1 MKKALGKPN
10 KKDGRTELGVIYA
23 RYSSHNQRDCSI
35 EQQVDA
41 AKAYAEE
48 VGIKIVEVYADRAV
62 SGKTDNR
69 PQFQKLM
76 RDAHKGTFKFV
87 IAWKS
92 NRIGRN
98 MLQAMVNEAKLD
110 DLGVR
115 CLYVEEDFDDTA
127 AGRFALRSMMNVNQ
141 FYSENMAEDIMRGL
155 RDSASQAKV
164 VGTIPFGYKKGEDKK
179 FAINEAEAQIV
190 KEIYERLAEGENQ
203 VDIIN
208 NLNARGIKTRLKK
221 DWSRSSFQTI
231 AHNEKYIGLY
241 QYADIVI
248 PGGMPRIISDE
259 LFQKVQIM
267 LNTKSNP
274 QNNRRRAKY
283 GTYLLTGKLFCG
295 KCGAPM
301 TGISGRGKHG
311 EQHFYYRCQGRK
323 VGKCDKKS
331 VVRDEIEKFV
341 AQSIIDHCL
350 TDETIDWIAN
360 ETVAYSERA
369 EREAHLDLIQAQL
382 DDTERALN
390 NMMKAIEQGII
401 TESTKKRLKELE
413 TEQKDLQRKYALA
426 KSEVLIVTKEDV
438 VAGLKMFRDGDIE
451 DESYLVKLFDTFLV
465 AVYIYD
471 NDLRIVFRFSG
482 DNNTVKVS
490 LKDVVENGSAFDSED
505 GAGVC
510 LSSGQLHSTVT
521 KQTPYIYA
529 VNGFF
534 VLVTKFK
541 QQTEEC

>member
-1 MKKALGKPN
+1 MKKVLRKPN
-10 KKDGRTELGVIYA
+10 KKNGKTELGVIYA

-48 VGIKIVEVYADRAV
+48 FGIKIMEIYADRAV

-76 RDAHKGTFKFV
+76 RDAQKGTFQYV
-87 IAWKS
+87 ISWKS

-98 MLQAMVNEAKLD
+98 MLQAMINESKLD

-164 VGTIPFGYKKGEDKK
+164 VGTVPFGYKKGEDKK
-179 FAINEAEAQIV
+179 FAINESEAQIV
-190 KEIYERLAEGENQ
+190 KEIYERLADGENQ

-208 NLNARGIKTRLKK
+208 DLNDRGIKTRLKK
-221 DWSRSSFQTI
+221 NWSRSSFQTL
-231 AHNEKYIGLY
+231 AHNEKYIGIY

-311 EQHFYYRCQGRK
+311 EQHFYYRCQGKK
-323 VGKCDKKS
+323 VGKCDKKN
-331 VVRDEIEKFV
+331 VVRDTIEKFV
-341 AQSIIDHCL
+341 AKSIIDHCL

-369 EREAHLDLIQAQL
+369 EREAHLDLLQSQM

-390 NMMKAIEQGII
+390 NMTKAIEQGII

-413 TEQKDLQRKYALA
+413 AEQKDLKRKYALA
-426 KSEVLIVTKEDV
+426 KSEVLIVTKEEV

-451 DESYLVKLFDTFLV
+451 DEEYMVKLFDTFLV
-465 AVYIYD
+465 AVYIYED
-471 NDLRIVFRFSG
+471 DLKIVFRFSG
-482 DNNTVKVS
+482 DNNTVMVP
-490 LKDVVENGSAFDSED
+490 LKDMIEDDSVFYSEG

-510 LSSGQLHSTVT
+510 LSSGQLHSV
-521 KQTPYIYA
+521 KIEQAGSIWSG
-529 VNGFF
+529 VFF
-534 VLVTKFK
+534 WRHYVR
-541 QQTEEC
+541 E